1 MMLLYITH
9 YRQLYYRTASKLD
22 SGVGSSPYQ
31 KALVHSFLGEHQ
43 EAIAKLQSGIR
54 GRSNAHLNT
63 VLGKVQLRA
72 RMFSEAAT
80 SFREALKYYVSIS
93 YPDIQT

>member
-1 MMLLYITH
+1 M
-9 YRQLYYRTASKLD
+9 YYRTASKLD
-22 SGVGSSPYQ
+22 SGVGSSPDQ

-43 EAIAKLQSGIR
+43 EAIDKLQSGVR
-54 GRSNAHLNT
+54 GRSNAHLRT

-72 RMFSEAAT
+72 RMFTEAAA
-80 SFREALKYYVSIS
+80 SFREALKYHVSIS